1 MQDILTTAFNS
12 VAIAGLLYITAAFAA
27 HARYRFA
34 NPIAQEA
41 PIPTAPKPVE
51 TASLAPTSISACHGT
66 PAPAT
71 TPEDHN
77 VRSFTGSIRTLKALA
92 KTNKLKRYNRL
103 TRADLEQS
111 LTAQLA

>member
-51 TASLAPTSISACHGT
+51 TASLAPTSFWGYHGT
-66 PAPAT
+66 PAPAAQ
-71 TPEDHN
+71 PI
-77 VRSFTGSIRTLKALA
+77 SLA
-92 KTNKLKRYNRL
+92 DAVAKFDRENPSSHPIAGPLPCR
-103 TRADLEQS
+103 
-111 LTAQLA
+111 

>member
-12 VAIAGLLYITAAFAA
+12 VAIAGFLYITAAFAA

-34 NPIAQEA
+34 NPYA
-41 PIPTAPKPVE
+41 PTAPKPVE
-51 TASLAPTSISACHGT
+51 TASLAPTSFWGYHGT
-66 PAPAT
+66 PAPAA

-77 VRSFTGSIRTLKALA
+77 VRSFNGSIRTLKALA

-103 TRADLEQS
+103 TRADLEQA